1 MALKVGEL
9 FASFDLD
16 ASGMTGT
23 IRTIETQLEGI
34 GADMIRAGSTLSSM
48 VTDPLKGIGK
58 SILSAGMDFTSQM
71 SRVEAI
77 SGASAAE
84 MEKLNAE
91 ALKMGST
98 TQFTATEAGQA
109 LEYMAMAGWKTS
121 AMINGLEPIMNLAA
135 ASGENLADV
144 SDIVTDAMTA
154 FGLEAKKENIA
165 GFSDVLA
172 QAASNSNTNVGLMGE
187 TFKYVAP
194 VAGALGYGFQDGA
207 EISNEQAVMVAGL
220 IVAGMADGL
229 QERYPELYEAGQA
242 AVEQFEDAF
251 GNGTDALIA
260 LCNSLGIEIPASLA
274 DALGDE
280 SIWNSASDA
289 LNTGM
294 EQITGAVGD
303 FMETAGK
310 ADMGRYGSGAEQGT
324 ESAKNSVVASMN
336 TTTDPENFTTAA
348 SNAQTT
354 GENIGVGV
362 SDGVSGKE
370 TDIAT
375 AVQGLVASMNTTFE
389 PTVQS
394 FGNTARMAMTNVS
407 IGIQAMQGNAALS
420 ARNAG
425 NAVVNAMR
433 GSLNGSTGYS
443 LGNDLMRGIISGI
456 NSMAGMLSSAARTV
470 VRNAVAAMR
479 KAADA
484 HSPSRETLALGQD
497 MDEGGAIGL
506 SGGMMAAAATQAVK
520 DTIRA
525 MTAQT
530 RLSDPSVG
538 TVMTA
543 RANARQTAAETANS
557 LSDGENREAYASA
570 VGRMIADRLIESG
583 ALGGDVVM
591 DGEKVGRKTA
601 PTVSKSI
608 ADKAKKTVS
617 GRSAQGVLI

>member
-1 MALKVGEL
+1 MLAL
-9 FASFDLD
+9 
-16 ASGMTGT
+16 
-23 IRTIETQLEGI
+23 
-34 GADMIRAGSTLSSM
+34 
-48 VTDPLKGIGK
+48 
-58 SILSAGMDFTSQM
+58 
-71 SRVEAI
+71 
-77 SGASAAE
+77 
-84 MEKLNAE
+84 
-91 ALKMGST
+91 
-98 TQFTATEAGQA
+98 
-109 LEYMAMAGWKTS
+109 
-121 AMINGLEPIMNLAA
+121 
-135 ASGENLADV
+135 
-144 SDIVTDAMTA
+144 
-154 FGLEAKKENIA
+154 
-165 GFSDVLA
+165 FS
-172 QAASNSNTNVGLMGE
+172 NN
-187 TFKYVAP
+187 
-194 VAGALGYGFQDGA
+194 
-207 EISNEQAVMVAGL
+207 
-220 IVAGMADGL
+220 MADGMKNASGD
-229 QERYPELYEAGQA
+229 LYDLIDNEFGTGLWNRLIEAVQNHATIDEIRSMFGEAGKSMSDELIQTIISGIENGRIDL
-242 AVEQFEDAF
+242 VEVMQE
-251 GNGTDALIA
+251 
-260 LCNSLGIEIPASLA
+260 LGIEIPEWLNQALKESWTGFDTSQIEESLTSAVDASMS
-274 DALGDE
+274 E
-280 SIWNSASDA
+280 
-289 LNTGM
+289 
-294 EQITGAVGD
+294 
-303 FMETAGK
+303 AGK
-310 ADMGRYGSGAEQGT
+310 NGADCVANAYATQMSTKT
-324 ESAKNSVVASMN
+324 EEMKSA
-336 TTTDPENFTTAA
+336 TTSTVNESTMPENFTTAA
-348 SNAQTT
+348 DNAQTT
-354 GENIGVGV
+354 GENIGAGV

-420 ARNAG
+420 VRNAG

-433 GSLNGSTGYS
+433 DSLNGSTGYS

-484 HSPSRETLALGQD
+484 HSPSRETLALGRD
-497 MDEGGAIGL
+497 MDAGGAIGL